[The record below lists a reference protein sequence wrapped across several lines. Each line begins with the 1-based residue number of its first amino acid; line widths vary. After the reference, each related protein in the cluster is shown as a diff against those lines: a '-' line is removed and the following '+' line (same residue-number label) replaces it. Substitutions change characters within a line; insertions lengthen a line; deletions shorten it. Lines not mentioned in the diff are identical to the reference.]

1 MDETQTSLGKKR
13 PGIVLFVAVLNFI
26 VAFFAACWFG
36 ICAVALLLGSAMGI
50 YQAVMNEVS
59 QRMPSMNTA
68 NFGVGLNFIFGFFLS
83 MSLVTLVLAIWIG
96 LSLLKGK
103 KFAWYVQVAFSVL
116 GLFGFPIGTILN
128 AVILLFFFQHS
139 TRDYFKV

>member
-1 MDETQTSLGKKR
+1 MAETEASVLKR

-26 VAFFAACWFG
+26 GAGVSAIWFG
-36 ICAVALLLGSAMGI
+36 LCAVALLFGNAMGV
-50 YQAVMNEVS
+50 YQAVMAQVS
-59 QRMPSMNTA
+59 KNMPNLNTA
-68 NFGVGLNFIFGFFLS
+68 NLNLGLNLILIVLMIFAAVFG
-83 MSLVTLVLAIWIG
+83 TLAIWIG

-103 KFAWYVQVAFSVL
+103 RFAWYVQVAFSVL

-128 AVILLFFFQHS
+128 TVILIFFFQHA